1 MSKVSATTTAIA
13 RFKESGI
20 PVIEPKEPTYRDYE
34 KAVVT
39 SNLLYRFTRPPCV
52 LKPETTEHVQKIVQQ
67 ARSAKVPLT
76 IRCGGHSYAGHSTA
90 IEKDTLLVDL
100 RSMNSVQLDMKTKV
114 VTVGAGCQ
122 WGEVYRSLIEG
133 GHDGW
138 VVNGGRCP
146 YVGVGGYIL
155 GGGLAP
161 FGRSFGMGSDTLLEA
176 TIVTAD
182 GKIVVVGEKDRKDS
196 NEGRLFWAL
205 RGAGSGNF
213 GVVTQMKLKVMPLST
228 RNAGKVMGGRFNWA
242 FSEVKKKADGSPK
255 AADENAQ
262 DEEQTTAQLLST
274 MNKFYKTEWPDRL
287 TMDSMWVCN
296 LRANVPD
303 IVSFNVY
310 FDGTPKEFEKL
321 IDDNIETKDVSKELK
336 RRILPEPSTRF
347 LYETLEAQWYDE
359 SKKFFAEDKTYRIF
373 TSFCFDRA
381 TISNSVDKLTAKCK
395 ERMAAFRNKFT
406 GDNVQMDITW
416 IHAGGQ
422 TSKAKKA
429 TDTAFYWR
437 ETVYHCYVE
446 VLWKDKWMEMAMR
459 RFMYKLKEEFRPFSL
474 GGEAAFINFP
484 DRNLDPNEY
493 ERAYF
498 GENRHEL
505 RRIKEIWDKDNY
517 FKWQQQIKLPKDVT
531 EKGSNVNGPTDENDT
546 DAVARKQWTPYL
558 WKHHASEDA
567 AAELAN
573 LWEMES

>member
-1 MSKVSATTTAIA
+1 MSQTSATEKVIE
-13 RFKESGI
+13 RLKKEDI
-20 PVIEPKEPTYRDYE
+20 LVLEPKEPTYKEYE
-34 KAVVT
+34 KSIVT

-52 LKPETTEHVQKIVQQ
+52 LKPKTTQQVQKIVQQ
-67 ARSAKVPLT
+67 ARAANIPLT

-90 IEKDTLLVDL
+90 TEKNTLLLDL
-100 RSMNSVQLDMKTKV
+100 RNMNEARLEMRSKTI
-114 VTVGAGCQ
+114 TVGAGCQ
-122 WGEVYRSLIEG
+122 WGEVYRTLIEG

-138 VVNGGRCP
+138 VINGGRCP

-182 GKIVVVGEKDRKDS
+182 GKVEVVGEKDKKDS
-196 NEGRLFWAL
+196 KEGRLFWAL

-213 GVVTQMKLKVMPLST
+213 GVVTEMKLKVMPLST
-228 RNAGKVMGGRFNWA
+228 RNSGRVMGGRFTWA
-242 FSEVKKKADGSPK
+242 FGVVKNKADGSPK
-255 AADENAQ
+255 SAEENAR
-262 DEEQTTAQLLST
+262 DEAETTTQLLST
-274 MNKFYKTEWPDRL
+274 MNKFYRTEWPDRL
-287 TMDSMWVCN
+287 TMDSMWVCD
-296 LRANVPD
+296 LRTNAPD
-303 IVSFNVY
+303 TVRFNVC
-310 FDGTPKEFEKL
+310 FDGSPKEFEKL
-321 IDDNIETKDVSKELK
+321 IDDNIDTKDVAKELK
-336 RRILPEPSTRF
+336 RRVLPEPSTRF

-373 TSFCFDRA
+373 TSFCFDRT
-381 TISNSVDKLTAKCK
+381 TISNKVDQLTAKCK

-406 GDNVQMDITW
+406 GEMVQMDITW

-422 TSKAKKA
+422 TSKVKA

-437 ETVYHCYVE
+437 DTIYHCYVE
-446 VLWKDKWMEMAMR
+446 VLWKDKWMEKAMR

-474 GGEAAFINFP
+474 QSEAAFINFP

-505 RRIKEIWDKDNY
+505 RRIKQLWDKDNY
-517 FKWQQQIKLPKDVT
+517 FKWQQQVKLPEDVT
-531 EKGSNVNGPTDENDT
+531 EKGGNVNGPTDEDDT
-546 DAVARKQWTPYL
+546 DTVASNQWAPYL
-558 WKHHASEDA
+558 WKHQESEDA
-567 AAELAN
+567 GAVLAEL
-573 LWEMES
+573 WDMES